1 MKQFIEFIPVAVFVA
16 VYFIATD
23 RDIFIS
29 TAALMIAMSLQVMFE
44 YATTKTVAKRT
55 LSIFGIVVV
64 LGSLTLVFRNEAFIL
79 WKPTIVNWVFCAGLL
94 ANQVLGKDNI
104 LKKLLGEQLSL
115 PDQVWKTLTLGW
127 SAGFF
132 LAGAL
137 NLVVAYNFSLDFWV
151 SYKLIGGFGLT
162 LSYIIVTVVYLTKG
176 GFLEDP
182 KSSSDSVDINSPN

>member
-1 MKQFIEFIPVAVFVA
+1 MKQFVEFIPVAIFVA
-16 VYFIATD
+16 VYFGAG

-29 TAALMIAMSLQVMFE
+29 TAALMAAMLLQVMFE
-44 YATTKTVAKRT
+44 FATTKTVAKRT
-55 LSIFGIVVV
+55 LYIFGIVIV

-79 WKPTIVNWVFCAGLL
+79 WKPTIVNWVFCLGLL
-94 ANQVLGKDNI
+94 ANQLLGKDNI
-104 LKKLLGEQLSL
+104 LKKILGEQLNL

-137 NLVVAYNFSLDFWV
+137 NLVVAHYFSLDFWV

-162 LSYIIVTVVYLTKG
+162 LSYIIVTVIYLSTG
-176 GFLEDP
+176 GFLEDSD
-182 KSSSDSVDINSPN
+182 SSSDSVDINNPN